1 MTAASHG
8 HAHAATMSRLLA
20 RLSTKE
26 QSGRSLQDQGADA
39 SASLVAQAG
48 RAGTR
53 LSANQ
58 RTNANASAASP
69 TPLDVT
75 RPSIPASSDG
85 GVHGQNAGTNTS
97 RAMAAVL
104 LGGHQRKGNVG
115 SSRHEAMSR
124 LLKREGSAKWP
135 GTARSSVS
143 GSTTARATSP
153 DIEAPEGID
162 HLIPKAVPPLVH
174 QVTRRSLAIPAVT
187 TWRGEDIQLEAEPS
201 PPTSPATSVGRLSPE
216 GGTSPLS
223 PASGSPG
230 GSRRRLLQAWQVTSQ
245 MKITS
250 WVCSMVCPWH
260 GSNHSQLQNLR
271 RTLASLNLA
280 TSASSPKRA
289 PFRRGVLLLVRSP
302 STLRSSYSTGRG

>member
-1 MTAASHG
+1 MVV
-8 HAHAATMSRLLA
+8 LQ
-20 RLSTKE
+20 ST
-26 QSGRSLQDQGADA
+26 GAMC
-39 SASLVAQAG
+39 LF
-48 RAGTR
+48 
-53 LSANQ
+53 
-58 RTNANASAASP
+58 
-69 TPLDVT
+69 
-75 RPSIPASSDG
+75 
-85 GVHGQNAGTNTS
+85 
-97 RAMAAVL
+97 
-104 LGGHQRKGNVG
+104 
-115 SSRHEAMSR
+115 
-124 LLKREGSAKWP
+124 
-135 GTARSSVS
+135 
-143 GSTTARATSP
+143 
-153 DIEAPEGID
+153 
-162 HLIPKAVPPLVH
+162 VH

-280 TSASSPKRA
+280 TSASSPKGA
-289 PFRRGVLLLVRSP
+289 PFRLGVLLLVCWP
-302 STLRSSYSTGRG
+302 CSSYSTGRG